1 MSGPK
6 KIIEVSITK
15 DDGSNEIKRIY
26 VDRPNNNAIK
36 LADRYKAKV
45 WNDCLKDGILTK
57 KELVVVMEKRGLWN
71 GTKDKEQETI
81 TNRIIDLEKNLY
93 KGISISGKRLKLSEG
108 RDMAIDI
115 RRARLELRN
124 LIHQR
129 ISMEENTAESIS
141 DNARFDC
148 VVAECTFYENGTK
161 VYKNIEEYN
170 QNSSDETAYAAA
182 SELADMM
189 FSLEK
194 DFEKNLPENKWL
206 SKFNLVNDELRLVDK
221 DKDLVDVNGKRIDVN
236 GFYRDEDNKRIDV
249 DGNKMEEDGTY
260 VMAEYEDDIFTTKTT
275 KKTKPKETT
284 ESKEN
289 G

>member
-1 MSGPK
+1 MSGFK
-6 KIIEVSITK
+6 KILEVAISK
-15 DDGSNEIKRIY
+15 EDGSTETKKIY
-26 VDRPNNNAIK
+26 LEKPNNNAIK

-57 KELVVVMEKRGLWN
+57 KELVSVMEKRGIWN
-71 GTKDKEQETI
+71 GDKDTEQES
-81 TNRIIDLEKNLY
+81 IISKIVDLERNLY
-93 KGISISGKRLKLSEG
+93 KGISVSGKKLKLSEG

-115 RRARLELRN
+115 RRKRLELRN
-124 LIHQR
+124 LIHQK
-129 ISMEENTAESIS
+129 ISMEENTAESLS

-148 VVAECTFYENGTK
+148 LVAECTFHENGSK

-170 QNSSDETAYAAA
+170 QNSSDEIAYKAA
-182 SELADMM
+182 SELATMM

-206 SKFNLVNDELRLVDK
+206 SKFNLVNEDLRLVDK
-221 DKDLVDVNGKRIDVN
+221 DKELVDINGKKIDEN
-236 GFYRDEDNKRIDV
+236 GFYRDEDNVRIDV

-260 VMAEYEDDIFTTKTT
+260 IMAEYEDDIFTTKST
-275 KKTKPKETT
+275 KKTKQKETT